1 MALNQINK
9 LVWIVET
16 ISRVGMISF
25 EELNRKW
32 MDNQDLSKGEEMLK
46 RTFHKWRYNILDTFG
61 LLIECEKGGQY
72 RYYIRNMEELR
83 DGSIEKWLLST
94 YSISNS
100 LQGCKSIKERIL
112 LEDIP
117 SGVNYLEPIID
128 AMKRSRLIHITYY
141 SYWRED
147 GREHYIMPLC
157 VKLFRQRWYLV
168 GKVWAT
174 GLFTIFSLDRIVD
187 YRLSSHTFEYPK
199 DFDPKAYFEGCFGVI
214 AGTDVK
220 IEHVVLKISSNQ
232 SNYLRDLPVHYS
244 QQEKERHEKYSI
256 FELDIRPTY
265 DFQQEILRN
274 GEDIEVLRPLW
285 LRQEIAEKIHNM
297 HNLYQER
304 E

>member
-1 MALNQINK
+1 M
-9 LVWIVET
+9 
-16 ISRVGMISF
+16 
-25 EELNRKW
+25 
-32 MDNQDLSKGEEMLK
+32 
-46 RTFHKWRYNILDTFG
+46 
-61 LLIECEKGGQY
+61 
-72 RYYIRNMEELR
+72 RNL
-83 DGSIEKWLLST
+83 G
-94 YSISNS
+94 
-100 LQGCKSIKERIL
+100 IKERIL

-187 YRLSSHTFEYPK
+187 FRLSSHTFEYPK

-232 SNYLRDLPVHYS
+232 SNYLRDLPLHYS
-244 QQEKERHEKYSI
+244 QQEKERHEEYSI

-274 GEDIEVLRPLW
+274 GEDIEVLQPQW

-297 HNLYQER
+297 HNLYKEC

>member
-25 EELNRKW
+25 EELNRMW

-100 LQGCKSIKERIL
+100 LQGCRSIKERIL

-147 GREHYIMPLC
+147 SREHYIMPLC

-187 YRLSSHTFEYPK
+187 FRLSSHTFEYPK

-244 QQEKERHEKYSI
+244 QQEKERYEEYSI

-274 GEDIEVLRPLW
+274 GEDIEVLQPQW

-297 HNLYQER
+297 HNLYEER

>member
-16 ISRVGMISF
+16 ISRAGKISF
-25 EELNRKW
+25 EDLNRKW
-32 MDNQDLSKGEEMLK
+32 MNNQDLSYGEEMLK
-46 RTFHKWRYNILDTFG
+46 RTFHKWRNNILDTFG

-72 RYYIRNMEELR
+72 RYYISNMEELR
-83 DGSIEKWLLST
+83 QGSIEKWLLST

-128 AMKRSRLIHITYY
+128 AMKRGRLIHITYY

-147 GREHYIMPLC
+147 RREHYIMPLC
-157 VKLFRQRWYLV
+157 VKLFRQRWYMV

-187 YRLSSHTFEYPK
+187 FRLSSHTFEYPK
-199 DFDPKAYFEGCFGVI
+199 DFDPKDYFEGCFGVI

-232 SNYLRDLPVHYS
+232 SNYLRDLPLHYS
-244 QQEKERHEKYSI
+244 QQEKERHEEYSI

-274 GEDIEVLRPLW
+274 GEDIEVLQPQW

-297 HNLYQER
+297 HNLYEER